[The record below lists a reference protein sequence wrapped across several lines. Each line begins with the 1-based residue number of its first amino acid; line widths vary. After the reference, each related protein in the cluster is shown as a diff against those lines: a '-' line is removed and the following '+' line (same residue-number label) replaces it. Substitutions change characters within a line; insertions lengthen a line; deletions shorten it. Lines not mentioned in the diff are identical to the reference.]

1 MAILIKQ
8 LGVGEITSATLGTLY
23 TAPNT
28 SPNIRAAIVKGMRF
42 VNTSATAVQL
52 NVYVQKVGAADA
64 DRRRILPKNLSLA
77 VGALLED
84 GAEITLDPGDR
95 IRAEGEASK
104 TIDWVLSGVE
114 RDAS

>member
-8 LGVGEITSATLGTLY
+8 LGADVINSATLTTLY

-28 SPNIRAAIVKGMRF
+28 SPNIRAAIIKGMRF
-42 VNTSATAVQL
+42 VNTSSSAAQL
-52 NVYVQKVGAADA
+52 NLYIQKVGAADSA
-64 DRRRILPKNLSLA
+64 RRLLLPKNLSVPA
-77 VGALLED
+77 GALVED
-84 GAEITLDPGDR
+84 NNEITLDPGDR

-114 RDAS
+114 RDA